1 MLPDDGVPSP
11 VREVTLD
18 AACPVCGAAGLQ
30 MRSMSLDIPYF
41 GEALQTTVLCRECR
55 FRHADVLLT
64 QQGPPT
70 RHTLRVRDAKDLSA
84 RVVRSSSGT
93 VRVPELGAVME
104 PGPRSDAFIS
114 NAEGVLHRFR
124 DILGFLARNGNTK
137 PRREAARAALDRLAG
152 MIDGKEPFTLII
164 EDPYGNSGILHEG
177 ARVDPLTDKE
187 IRGLKTGVFTLE
199 LRPGGPRARASP

>member
-1 MLPDDGVPSP
+1 
-11 VREVTLD
+11 
-18 AACPVCGAAGLQ
+18 
-30 MRSMSLDIPYF
+30 MSLDIPYF

-70 RHTLRVRDAKDLSA
+70 RHTLQVRDAKDLSA

-164 EDPYGNSGILHEG
+164 EDPYGNSGILHEA